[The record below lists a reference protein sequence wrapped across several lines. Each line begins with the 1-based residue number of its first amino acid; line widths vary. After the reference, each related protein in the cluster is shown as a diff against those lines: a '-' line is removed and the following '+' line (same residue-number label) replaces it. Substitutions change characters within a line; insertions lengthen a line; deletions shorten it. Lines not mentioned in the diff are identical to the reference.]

1 MLTPIVKNKETVLY
15 IQIADAIMD
24 YIHKNG
30 LKPGDRL
37 PSERNMC
44 QALNTC
50 RNSLREALRYL
61 ETQRVINVRIGAGSY
76 LASDCSD
83 RFISLHFTR
92 LNFRETLE
100 IKASLEILLASKLM
114 DTITEEQIRD
124 LDALVDAMASP
135 DGNTEPFHEA
145 DLKFHRYLYSLSPNT
160 TLRNMIADMIQ
171 TLDAYW
177 IQIGGF
183 PPPSQGIEYH
193 RGIVDGLR
201 RKDFA
206 CIQKSYLDMLEFDI
220 RLFSK
225 NIQEAMGEDGDE
237 RQAE

>member
-1 MLTPIVKNKETVLY
+1 MLTPIVKNKGKVLY

-24 YIHKNG
+24 YIRKNG
-30 LKPGDRL
+30 LKAGDRL

-61 ETQRVINVRIGAGSY
+61 ETQKVINVRIGAGSY
-76 LASDCSD
+76 LTSDCSD

-100 IKASLEILLASKLM
+100 IKASLEIFLASKLM
-114 DTITEEQIRD
+114 DTITEEQIRIMD
-124 LDALVDAMASP
+124 GLVDAMANP
-135 DGNTEPFHEA
+135 EGKGEPFHEA
-145 DLKFHRYLYSLSPNT
+145 DLKFHKYLYSLSPNT
-160 TLRNMIADMIQ
+160 TLRNMISDM
-171 TLDAYW
+171 LDMLDTYW

-183 PPPSQGIEYH
+183 PPSSWGIEYH

-206 CIQKSYLDMLEFDI
+206 CIQKSYLDMLESDI
-220 RLFSK
+220 KLFSK
-225 NIQEAMGEDGDE
+225 NIQDAMRVGDDE